1 MKIDAPSRFQNSF
14 FQEKA
19 CPELSGLDLLMKRF
33 AGKWKRRSSVL
44 KPWIRIVEVAEV
56 ERKQLETLT
65 DKEIN
70 RFIRESRLKVTG
82 DTSPA
87 PKVLALI
94 CEVSRR
100 ELGLTPYRVQMLS
113 ALALIEGYL
122 AEIDTGEGKTLSIA
136 LAAAFEAWKG
146 DPVHVITANDYLA
159 KRN

>member
-70 RFIRESRLKVTG
+70 RFIRKFPELFNSATERFRS
-82 DTSPA
+82 TSPA
-87 PKVLALI
+87 TK
-94 CEVSRR
+94 CH
-100 ELGLTPYRVQMLS
+100 
-113 ALALIEGYL
+113 
-122 AEIDTGEGKTLSIA
+122 KTSL
-136 LAAAFEAWKG
+136 
-146 DPVHVITANDYLA
+146 
-159 KRN
+159 R